1 MIDRAVGKGRIAVG
15 ERKMQQGWRKVRL
28 YLKGQPWFGTL
39 SAYLMWTALRIVHR
53 TNPLLPET
61 QQVYDLIE
69 ENGPVIF
76 AMWHGQHV
84 MTPFAAPKGLPM
96 VAMFSRSDD
105 AELNAR
111 VVEKLGIET
120 VRGSGGRDNVQ
131 RAEKGGARALIVL
144 KKALS
149 KGKSAVMIADI
160 SKSKARDA
168 GDGIIVLARISGR
181 PILPVAYASSRGIN
195 LEKSWDRTRLAMPF
209 GKAVLCA
216 GHPIFVPNDA
226 DENAMEQARIE
237 LNSRL
242 NDATSR
248 AYTLVGA
255 KP

>member
-1 MIDRAVGKGRIAVG
+1 MIGPSVRADNGGRA
-15 ERKMQQGWRKVRL
+15 KMRLAWRRIRL
-28 YLKGQPWFGTL
+28 HLKNQPWFASL
-39 SAYLMWTALRIVHR
+39 SIYVMWTILRLIHR
-53 TNPLLPET
+53 TNPLLPQTEK
-61 QQVYDLIE
+61 VYALIE

-96 VAMFSRSDD
+96 VAMFSRSGD
-105 AELNAR
+105 AELNAK
-111 VVEKLGIET
+111 VVEKLGIEI
-120 VRGSGGRDNVQ
+120 VRGSGGRDSVH
-131 RAEKGGARALIVL
+131 RVEKGGARALIVL

-160 SKSKARDA
+160 SKSKVREA

-216 GHPIFVPNDA
+216 GLPIFVAADA
-226 DENAMEQARIE
+226 DDGAMEEARLE
-237 LNSRL
+237 LNIRL
-242 NDATSR
+242 NDATAR
-248 AYTLVGA
+248 AFDLVGA